1 MGAVRVV
8 GRVKVRLRMVI
19 RRRMTMSMVASELLT
34 G

>member
-1 MGAVRVV
+1 VGAVRVV